1 MTLINKI
8 VKLQHYFILITGC
21 KYPYEPPYFYFY
33 KNNEIFPRLKCLR
46 IARRLHNEALLLSLD
61 GIPSIFS
68 IISLLE
74 NEYEIKTYLEEDKEQ
89 FLHQYETLCPKKQKE
104 EKEEELASHYKLGS
118 TSKRNR
124 DISYE
129 QIIEEDDLIEISFR
143 DKQKNPN
150 YIKMQKTRKKL
161 PAWLKTSEILEIIR
175 ENQIVII
182 SGETGCGKSTQVH
195 CSVFLI
201 N

>member
-1 MTLINKI
+1 M
-8 VKLQHYFILITGC
+8 
-21 KYPYEPPYFYFY
+21 
-33 KNNEIFPRLKCLR
+33 
-46 IARRLHNEALLLSLD
+46 HNEALLLSLD

-89 FLHQYETLCPKKQKE
+89 FLHQYEALCPKKQEKE
-104 EKEEELASHYKLGS
+104 EEELASHYKLGS
-118 TSKRNR
+118 TSKRSR

-129 QIIEEDDLIEISFR
+129 QIIEEDDLIEMSFMN
-143 DKQKNPN
+143 KQKSSN
-150 YIKMQKTRKKL
+150 YIQMQKTRKKL
-161 PAWLKTSEILEIIR
+161 PAWLKTSEILETIR

-195 CSVFLI
+195 YSFFLLI
-201 N
+201 I

>member
-1 MTLINKI
+1 M
-8 VKLQHYFILITGC
+8 
-21 KYPYEPPYFYFY
+21 
-33 KNNEIFPRLKCLR
+33 
-46 IARRLHNEALLLSLD
+46 HNEALLLSLD

-89 FLHQYETLCPKKQKE
+89 FLHQYEALCPKKQKE

-129 QIIEEDDLIEISFR
+129 QIIEEDNLIEISFM

-150 YIKMQKTRKKL
+150 YIKMQKIRKKL

-195 CSVFLI
+195 CSVF
-201 N
+201 

>member
-8 VKLQHYFILITGC
+8 VKLQYFILITGC

-33 KNNEIFPRLKCLR
+33 KNDEIFPRLKCLR

-74 NEYEIKTYLEEDKEQ
+74 NEYEIKNYLEEDKEQ
-89 FLHQYETLCPKKQKE
+89 FLHQYEALCPKKQKE

-161 PAWLKTSEILEIIR
+161 PAWVKTSEILEIIR

-195 CSVFLI
+195 CSVF
-201 N
+201 